1 MTTSS
6 KYLVSI
12 PITGA
17 IHLEVEASSKSQAI
31 ERAWTMIHEGA
42 ASEPGAN
49 IEWEFHSE
57 VTRGNVSHAFLNEVE
72 VVKIKND

>member
-17 IHLEVEASSKSQAI
+17 VHLEVEASSKSEAI
-31 ERAWTMIHEGA
+31 ERAWAMIHEGA
-42 ASEPGAN
+42 ANEPGAN
-49 IEWEFHSE
+49 IEWAFHDE

-72 VVKIKND
+72 AVKLEND